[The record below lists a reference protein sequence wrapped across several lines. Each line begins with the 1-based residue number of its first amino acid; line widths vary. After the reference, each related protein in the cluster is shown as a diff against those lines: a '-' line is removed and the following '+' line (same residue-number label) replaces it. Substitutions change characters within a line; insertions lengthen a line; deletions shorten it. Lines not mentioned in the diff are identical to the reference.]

1 MMNKS
6 AGMGKYG
13 INLVEKQI
21 RDKVLHY
28 KFKEHLYLALSSQL
42 VESKI

>member
-1 MMNKS
+1 MMSKS
-6 AGMGKYG
+6 AGIRKYG

-28 KFKEHLYLALSSQL
+28 KFKEHLYLELNLQL
-42 VESKI
+42 VENKI